1 MVTKTLVNLKKISFY
16 KFEYTAK
23 KREGVGGGCGTRMI
37 LNFGGVW
44 HKNDLDVKYTP
55 LGYDV
60 MMRVVRT
67 VVRTSVINTTEN
79 HYNFVVAK
87 PLVYDKGRKTIKLN
101 K

>member
-1 MVTKTLVNLKKISFY
+1 MVTKTLVNLKKICFY

-55 LGYDV
+55 LNLPI
-60 MMRVVRT
+60 
-67 VVRTSVINTTEN
+67 SKHIL
-79 HYNFVVAK
+79 H
-87 PLVYDKGRKTIKLN
+87 VYLSKIDN
-101 K
+101 